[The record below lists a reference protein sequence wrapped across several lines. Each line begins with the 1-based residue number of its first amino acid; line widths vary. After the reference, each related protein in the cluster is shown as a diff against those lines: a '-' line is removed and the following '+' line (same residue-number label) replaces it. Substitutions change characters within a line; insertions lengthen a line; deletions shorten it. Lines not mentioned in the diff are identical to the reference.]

1 MVEQRTRVHRFGPV
15 ARAEPETLTKA
26 KLKFLCEDGRLRI
39 PTACAYNSYW
49 ETKNDKKEKRGKT
62 LNYEKE
68 TKEVRDGLDVS
79 RATEWNKWKEF
90 VA

>member
-1 MVEQRTRVHRFGPV
+1 MVEQRTQDRRFGLV
-15 ARAEPETLTKA
+15 ARVEPDTFTEK

-39 PTACAYNSYW
+39 PMACAYNSYW

-62 LNYEKE
+62 LKYGKE
-68 TKEVRDGLDVS
+68 SKEVREGLDIS